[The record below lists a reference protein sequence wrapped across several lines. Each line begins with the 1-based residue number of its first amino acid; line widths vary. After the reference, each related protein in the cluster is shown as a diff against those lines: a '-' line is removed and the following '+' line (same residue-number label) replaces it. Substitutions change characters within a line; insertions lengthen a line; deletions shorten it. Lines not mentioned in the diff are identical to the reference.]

1 MMFKYSQ
8 RDKEDYRLTPTDVE
22 VYAKQ
27 AKASYHASLRLSKL
41 GVAAKG
47 VEEFKQAWKYR

>member
-1 MMFKYSQ
+1 MFKYVQ
-8 RDKEDYRLTPTDVE
+8 RDKEDYRLTPADVE

-27 AKASYHASLRLSKL
+27 AKSSYHASLRACKL

-47 VEEFKQAWKYR
+47 IEEFKQAWKYR